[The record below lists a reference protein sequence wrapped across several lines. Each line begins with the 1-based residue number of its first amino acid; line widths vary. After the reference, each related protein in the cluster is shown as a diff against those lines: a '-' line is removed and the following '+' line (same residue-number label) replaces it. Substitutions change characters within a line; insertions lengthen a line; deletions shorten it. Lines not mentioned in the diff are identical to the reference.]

1 MSLLVRMILIMLAI
15 VSVPG
20 LVFVW
25 LMPIDFFQSWMIE
38 RAGPDHYSQ
47 FAAHEQASAAIV
59 FLRILLPLIA
69 IFTFAG
75 VYFHAR
81 LVKFVTH
88 CKIAVFEQTLIKQEE
103 KQDGNRTLLFRSLLL
118 VWFGLALFHFGKGV
132 ERRLEDW
139 PWYHFHSGPSIMP
152 NISES
157 NRDVIR
163 FLKEATDENS
173 RILVLSDQKLFF
185 LSYYLLP
192 RKLFHLI
199 HPESEFVIPKEY
211 QQRQLKAYRL
221 SDLDEAYLARIAPD
235 YILEYY
241 EGDDYLEKERLRED
255 PRWMQFQQSRQGP
268 QYQPTYNIRLHKF
281 QPDTTSSNSPI
292 RVIPQQGVAP

>member
-1 MSLLVRMILIMLAI
+1 MPLLVRMILILLAI
-15 VSVPG
+15 ISVPG

-25 LMPIDFFQSWMIE
+25 LMPLEFFQSWLIE
-38 RAGPDHYSQ
+38 RAGPDRYSQ
-47 FAAHEQASAAIV
+47 FAAHEQASAALV
-59 FLRILLPLIA
+59 FLRTLMPCIA
-69 IFTFAG
+69 IFTIAG
-75 VYFHAR
+75 FFFRAR
-81 LVKFVTH
+81 LIQFMTH
-88 CKIAVFEQTLIKQEE
+88 CWSAVSEQTLIKQ
-103 KQDGNRTLLFRSLLL
+103 GANRNTSRTILFRILLF
-118 VWFGLALFHFGKGV
+118 VWFSLGLLHFAEGIG
-132 ERRLEDW
+132 RRLEDW
-139 PWYHFHSGPSIMP
+139 PWYHFHSGPAIMP
-152 NISES
+152 NISDS

-163 FLKEATDENS
+163 FLKESTEENS

-192 RKLFHLI
+192 RKLFHPI

-241 EGDDYLEKERLRED
+241 EGDEYLEKERLRED
-255 PRWMQFQQSRQGP
+255 PRWIQFQHSRYGP

-281 QPDTTSSNSPI
+281 QPDTTTSSSPQQG
-292 RVIPQQGVAP
+292 VPQQGVAP